1 MAELDYKE
9 IAARSG
15 LGSSNQEVEKYIDAF
30 NKFDLD
36 GNGHIDESELT
47 KVMQEIGEP
56 CSQQLITEAIAEVDL
71 DNNGT
76 VEFDEFLQVISN
88 LKKGKK
94 PTVFGS
100 AVNKKTNVFQ
110 QKIENQTK
118 KDYEEGKKKKSWSTT
133 GNSGGYSLE
142 GKYKSGIVKTP
153 TKFSKAPPSKKSVSD
168 LP

>member
-1 MAELDYKE
+1 MAELNYKD

-15 LGSSNQEVEKYIDAF
+15 LGFSNQEVEKYIDAF

-71 DNNGT
+71 DKNGT

-94 PTVFGS
+94 TNSIWQCCKQKDKCVPTKDRKS
-100 AVNKKTNVFQ
+100 NKKR
-110 QKIENQTK
+110 
-118 KDYEEGKKKKSWSTT
+118 
-133 GNSGGYSLE
+133 L
-142 GKYKSGIVKTP
+142 
-153 TKFSKAPPSKKSVSD
+153 
-168 LP
+168 